1 MKVSKRWQSFSFW
14 LKHPFKS
21 WCALSCMPLFTSQA
35 PSTSF
40 FLFSPTFFCPFSVW
54 SPWICAIPPFS
65 SLVCACCNPSPSPP
79 APGVVVLSGLHCLRN
94 HSCSSSLSNSFNA
107 PHPWSTSTTTFLFSI
122 PARLVRVCNAS
133 FILWCSFTLTLRFH
147 HPPSVFTYF
156 ISVCSLNA
164 SKSIRLSAQIT
175 TNCCIFNS
183 QHVTTL
189 LKRSAQTSGNLL
201 DGPGPGWLV
210 LICHFIIFDG
220 AGLFSRTLYT
230 VSNLDLIFKASP
242 FISILHPPIT
252 DIPPCPCLRTPLL

>member
-40 FLFSPTFFCPFSVW
+40 FLFCPFSVW
-54 SPWICAIPPFS
+54 SPWICTIPPFS

-94 HSCSSSLSNSFNA
+94 HSCSSSLSTSFNA
-107 PHPWSTSTTTFLFSI
+107 PHPWTTSTTTFLFSI

-147 HPPSVFTYF
+147 HPPSVLQPSLH
-156 ISVCSLNA
+156 ISSLSVLWMRPNQLDFQLRSPPTVA
-164 SKSIRLSAQIT
+164 FSIH
-175 TNCCIFNS
+175 NM
-183 QHVTTL
+183 
-189 LKRSAQTSGNLL
+189 
-201 DGPGPGWLV
+201 W
-210 LICHFIIFDG
+210 
-220 AGLFSRTLYT
+220 
-230 VSNLDLIFKASP
+230 
-242 FISILHPPIT
+242 
-252 DIPPCPCLRTPLL
+252 PPCWKDQLRPVGIFLMVQGQAG